1 MNCQI
6 KGAIAMS
13 SKLIFL
19 LSVATLLGTVSAAPA
34 ITQHPAQRVI
44 SATVQR
50 QAPITGK
57 GDSAAAESAHSP
69 RPSAVYFDASPAPLK
84 AYTYTA
90 SVRLG
95 PSTSKR
101 ILQGEFRFPVFS
113 TAPSISVQIISSIGA
128 VPMQVKSLKIAEIPG
143 DSGLLET
150 QIMVEAETIVDF
162 PAGGLYFANLV
173 VSGIPVTP
181 PTVSNAAEAL
191 P

>member
-1 MNCQI
+1 
-6 KGAIAMS
+6 MS
-13 SKLIFL
+13 SKMTFL
-19 LSVATLLGTVSAAPA
+19 LSVAALLGTVSAALA
-34 ITQHPAQRVI
+34 TTQYPTHRASSSTIQPQVPI
-44 SATVQR
+44 SV
-50 QAPITGK
+50 K
-57 GDSAAAESAHSP
+57 GNSVAAESAHNP
-69 RPSAVYFDASPAPLK
+69 RPSAVYFDSSPAPLK

-162 PAGGLYFANLV
+162 PAGGLYFANIV
-173 VSGIPVTP
+173 VTGIPVTP